1 MLALSRTKGM
11 VLGNLFE
18 RDGYVIVPS
27 GGIKVFSMG
36 TPAGKSYEKD
46 LLDMQKL
53 FWSTPFFDGAR
64 SQEYN
69 GFDFL
74 LFSAPH

>member
-1 MLALSRTKGM
+1 M

-27 GGIKVFSMG
+27 GEIKVFSMG

-46 LLDMQKL
+46 LLDLRKL
-53 FWSTPFFDGAR
+53 FWSTSFFNGAA
-64 SQEYN
+64 SQEWH

-74 LFSAPH
+74 LSSTLMKEPPT